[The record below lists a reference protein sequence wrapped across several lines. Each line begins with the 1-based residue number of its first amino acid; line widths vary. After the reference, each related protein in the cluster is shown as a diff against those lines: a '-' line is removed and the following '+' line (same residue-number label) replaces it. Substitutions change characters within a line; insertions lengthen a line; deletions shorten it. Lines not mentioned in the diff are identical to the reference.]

1 VNARLKFEGGAFA
14 TVTASRVARKKE
26 RTLRAFGDKEY
37 ASLDFAA
44 QKLEILR
51 LVMGPDGPQVHP
63 ETADIEEGE
72 PLRLE
77 IEAFHA
83 ACLGQGT
90 EGVTWEEGQEAMR
103 VADQVQKAVAKSL
116 AEIQRG

>member
-1 VNARLKFEGGAFA
+1 
-14 TVTASRVARKKE
+14 
-26 RTLRAFGDKEY
+26 
-37 ASLDFAA
+37 
-44 QKLEILR
+44 
-51 LVMGPDGPQVHP
+51 MGPDGPVVQP

-83 ACLGQGT
+83 ACLGNGT

-116 AEIQRG
+116 AEIQKG

>member
-1 VNARLKFEGGAFA
+1 
-14 TVTASRVARKKE
+14 VARKKE

-51 LVMGPDGPQVHP
+51 LVMTPEGPQVIP
-63 ETADIEEGE
+63 EHADIEEGE

-83 ACLGQGT
+83 ACLGRSQ
-90 EGVTWEEGQEAMR
+90 EGVTWDEGQEAMG

-116 AEIQRG
+116 AELSKA